1 MKTVKT
7 LNGLISRLALTAPTI
22 STGGQMLPNCQTSK
36 TRVRA
41 RLEIRTDAERFAPV
55 RARAV
60 RAKCSLAG
68 LTSCQIA
75 SLNKFKFNQVLTH
88 TARGCIIRK
97 DYKLIA
103 EPTGLLR
110 CAAPPYVSLSS
121 EIVMKTTPGDPRQLL
136 ADWPPLSAMRSL
148 IFRRRAARAA
158 SEFQKNPSLY
168 GH

>member
-1 MKTVKT
+1 
-7 LNGLISRLALTAPTI
+7 
-22 STGGQMLPNCQTSK
+22 MLPNCQTSK

-88 TARGCIIRK
+88 TARGCIMRK
-97 DYKLIA
+97 DYKLIHDSRA
-103 EPTGLLR
+103 YWLTALR
-110 CAAPPYVSLSS
+110 GSS
-121 EIVMKTTPGDPRQLL
+121 VRFSQL
-136 ADWPPLSAMRSL
+136 
-148 IFRRRAARAA
+148 
-158 SEFQKNPSLY
+158 
-168 GH
+168 